1 MVGFQFHLPYLTKEG
16 DPMSIFI
23 ATGPHVTVNMIVGL
37 PFIQPMRAVIDLSDN
52 VAELCALDAPPFPL
66 EYRRA
71 RVHVPAAIGEGKE
84 QPVHMA
90 NAHLDMINEINALE
104 RYFTSV
110 NVTQANQ
117 AEVARGSRLV

>member
-1 MVGFQFHLPYLTKEG
+1 
-16 DPMSIFI
+16 MSIFI